1 MNAVT
6 TSETGASSG
15 RMMGLT
21 VAGTFA
27 QLAMV
32 IAGHFVPAISQAFA
46 AGGVG
51 ISLVFGAMYG
61 WRGCASRGKAA
72 VGGLVVGGVCA
83 LIGIAVSCA
92 LGDVEPIVLTFGTA
106 SSAVAGA
113 IGGAI
118 AHAVHGKKT

>member
-1 MNAVT
+1 MNAEVAT
-6 TSETGASSG
+6 SSG
-15 RMMGLT
+15 AGSSRMMFFAVVGT
-21 VAGTFA
+21 VA

-51 ISLVFGAMYG
+51 ISLVFGAAFG
-61 WRGCASRGKAA
+61 WRGCAGAGKAA

-92 LGDVEPIVLTFGTA
+92 LGDVQPIVLTFGTA
-106 SSAVAGA
+106 SSAIAGA

>member
-1 MNAVT
+1 MNAEAT
-6 TSETGASSG
+6 TGSGAGSG
-15 RMMGLT
+15 RMM
-21 VAGTFA
+21 VFAAVGTLA

-32 IAGHFVPAISQAFA
+32 ISGHYVPAISQAFA

-51 ISLVFGAMYG
+51 ISLIFGAAFG
-61 WRGCASRGKAA
+61 WSGCPSGGKAA
-72 VGGLVVGGVCA
+72 LGGLVVGGVCA

-118 AHAVHGKKT
+118 AHAVHGKKS